1 MTQLTRLNN
10 FLIEIANADKVGIRR
25 KILTIRRYIDNVG
38 DAKSTC
44 GRIVVEENHC
54 AYNDG
59 SGVVDLAWT
68 CFIDGQIMGAIW
80 KRDGVDDGYWLIISH
95 EGDDHRVNESKWVKV
110 FEDITDNLPK
120 EGGKT
125 KLFKTHVLLVDAM
138 SRILKEKGL

>member
-25 KILTIRRYIDNVG
+25 KILAVRRYIDNVG

-44 GRIVVEENHC
+44 GRILAEENHC
-54 AYNDG
+54 TYEDG
-59 SGVVDLAWT
+59 GDTIDLAWN
-68 CFIDGQIMGAIW
+68 CFIDGEIMGAIW

-125 KLFKTHVLLVDAM
+125 KLFKTHVLVVDTM
-138 SRILKEKGL
+138 SQILREKGL